1 MKLTLET
8 NGFETEY
15 IRFGRQGAQP
25 MLVLP
30 GLSLI
35 SVLTFEEG
43 IVNAYSCYAE
53 DRDVIL
59 PDRRKQLPESYT
71 VSDMADDTAAFL
83 DALGV
88 KNADVM
94 GVSQGGMIAQLLA
107 ARRPDLVRSL
117 ALCSTAAT
125 LPERSGETLRGW
137 VQAAQQGDADALVRS
152 FAENVYSPQ
161 YFEAYKEGILG
172 MARLVGEQELQ
183 RFAAAAKA
191 AEGLVLSAALSG
203 IKAPAKVFAGAED
216 RIFGSESRKELS
228 EGLGCEV
235 CVFEGYGHAVYDE
248 MQGFH
253 DKVNEF
259 FHSV

>member
-15 IRFGRQGAQP
+15 IRFGKEGAQP

-30 GLSLI
+30 GLSLL

-43 IVNAYSCYAE
+43 IVSAYGCYAR

-59 PDRRKQLPESYT
+59 PDRRKQLPDGYT
-71 VSDMADDTAAFL
+71 LDDMADDTADFL
-83 DALGV
+83 DALGI

-94 GVSQGGMIAQLLA
+94 GVSQGGMIAQVLA
-107 ARRPDLVRSL
+107 VKRPDLVRSL
-117 ALCSTAAT
+117 ALCSTSARLPDESKKTLGGWITAAK
-125 LPERSGETLRGW
+125 
-137 VQAAQQGDADALVRS
+137 QGDADELVRA
-152 FAENVYSPQ
+152 FAENVYSPE
-161 YFEAYKEGILG
+161 YYEKYKAGILG
-172 MARLVGEQELQ
+172 MARLTGENELE
-183 RFAAAAKA
+183 RFAALAKA
-191 AEGLVLSAALSG
+191 TEGFDLSDKLSE
-203 IKAPAKVFAGAED
+203 IKAPSKVFAGSED
-216 RIFGSESRKELS
+216 RMFGTECQRELS
-228 EGLGCEV
+228 DGLGCEL
-235 CVFEGYGHAVYDE
+235 CVFGGYGHAVYDE